1 MRVSIVIVLA
11 LSLMSAGTAFADPD
25 NFGGRGKGWVETS
38 KFGIDYYEHKNT
50 ESHTMNFNSSHSA
63 GKRFSQPG
71 KAEGKASGKSVI
83 SNDPGDS
90 DEYHPGTQVLPGG
103 NRRTGDQ

>member
-38 KFGIDYYEHKNT
+38 KFSIDYYEHKNT
-50 ESHTMNFNSSHSA
+50 ESHTKNFDSGQGA

-71 KAEGKASGKSVI
+71 NAEGKANGNSVI
-83 SNDPGDS
+83 HNDPT
-90 DEYHPGTQVLPGG
+90 HPGTQVLPGG

>member
-50 ESHTMNFNSSHSA
+50 ESHTKNFNSSQGA
-63 GKRFSQPG
+63 GMRFSQPG
-71 KAEGKASGKSVI
+71 KAEGKASENSVI
-83 SNDPGDS
+83 SNDPVDL
-90 DEYHPGTQVLPGG
+90 DEFHPGTQVLPGS
-103 NRRTGDQ
+103 NR